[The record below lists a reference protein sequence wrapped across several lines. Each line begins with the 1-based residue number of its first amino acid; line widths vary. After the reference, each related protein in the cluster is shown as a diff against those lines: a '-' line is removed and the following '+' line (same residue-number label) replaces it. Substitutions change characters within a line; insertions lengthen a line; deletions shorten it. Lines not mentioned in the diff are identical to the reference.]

1 MVLDYKRG
9 IVGVA
14 ADLKEKVTELYGGS
28 EKGYLFKP
36 KYKLHTCSR
45 TYDRSGEGDP
55 FSMIKEGPVVMVLKP
70 AEELLKQ
77 ARSTKRARVI
87 T

>member
-1 MVLDYKRG
+1 MVLDYKQ
-9 IVGVA
+9 GVA
-14 ADLKEKVTELYGGS
+14 GVATDLKEKTTELYGGS

-36 KYKLHTCSR
+36 KGKLLTCSHIC
-45 TYDRSGEGDP
+45 DRSGERDP
-55 FSMIKEGPVVMVLKP
+55 FSVLEEEPVVMVLKP

-77 ARSTKRARVI
+77 ARLTRRARII